1 MLISWDLS
9 GHFARRWMVGPKEMR
24 EWRGI
29 LGAQQAFAKTFLMM
43 VQPHSPPTSR
53 TSAGKTLERA
63 SKGMQEIRARRR

>member
-1 MLISWDLS
+1 
-9 GHFARRWMVGPKEMR
+9 MR